1 MAGGRVFS
9 LLPIALLISVLA
21 VPTSVHGIGVNYGL
35 VADNLPQPSAVVELY
50 KSNNISSMRIFNPNH
65 DVLEALRGS
74 NIPLIVGVEHK
85 DLQSL
90 ASDISAATN
99 WVQTNI
105 VAYSPDVSFSHIA
118 VGNEIIPG
126 ELAQYVLPAMQNI
139 QTALA
144 SAGLTIHVSTSIALS
159 VLGSS
164 YPPSAGAFT
173 PEAQTYM
180 EPILSFLATS
190 GSPLLVNVYPYFSY
204 KDNPDQIALSYAL
217 FTSQDVV
224 VIDGPYGYKNLFD
237 AMLDATY
244 AAMEKVG
251 GADVAVVVSESGWPS
266 DGGFAANISNAQTYN
281 QNLINHVG
289 EGTPRRPTPIEAYI
303 FAIFNEN
310 QKEEGTERNFGLFY
324 PDTNPVYPISFSPSQ
339 QPPLDAISSNDF
351 DVKTG
356 GRECSVD
363 VLHGGED
370 VLRQI
375 SGDDLVPDGYV
386 AEGDAGQV
394 GLYAEGSEAR
404 DWRSPLS
411 EGIR

>member
-1 MAGGRVFS
+1 SG
-9 LLPIALLISVLA
+9 
-21 VPTSVHGIGVNYGL
+21 VHGIGVNYGL
-35 VADNLPQPSAVVELY
+35 VGDNLPQPSAVVDLY
-50 KSNNISSMRIFNPNH
+50 KSNNINSMRIFNPNH

-90 ASDISAATN
+90 ASDLSAANN

-105 VAYSPDVSFSHIA
+105 AAYSPSVSFSYIA

-126 ELAQYVLPAMQNI
+126 ELAQYVLPAIQNI

-144 SAGLTIHVSTSIALS
+144 ASGLNIYVSTSIALS

-173 PEAQTYM
+173 PEAQNYM
-180 EPILSFLATS
+180 EPILKFLATS

-217 FTSQDVV
+217 FTSPDVV
-224 VIDGPYGYKNLFD
+224 VIDGPYSYKNLFD

-251 GADVAVVVSESGWPS
+251 EAGVAVVVSESGWPS

-289 EGTPRRPTPIEAYI
+289 EGTPRRPAPIEAYI
-303 FAIFNEN
+303 FAMFNEN

-324 PDTNPVYPISFSPSQ
+324 PDKNPVYPITFSASQ
-339 QPPLDAISSNDF
+339 RLVDPMTSNGFHFRKMEHMKFISYLLF
-351 DVKTG
+351 PF
-356 GRECSVD
+356 
-363 VLHGGED
+363 
-370 VLRQI
+370 
-375 SGDDLVPDGYV
+375 LVCFS
-386 AEGDAGQV
+386 
-394 GLYAEGSEAR
+394 L
-404 DWRSPLS
+404 L
-411 EGIR
+411 